1 MKPHSK
7 YITAMAIPL
16 MVFVIMSMGF
26 GNAYAHK
33 ADVVGDYKL
42 EIGWGKE
49 PPVQGI
55 ENSIEVVVSYATDED
70 RKQAEEMDAAMNM
83 GSMNN
88 QMNMESQNSG
98 VYDEKIV
105 PILNQFDSNKISSS
119 SAISQISEIVKMQ
132 TPKNNFDNEVKN
144 VIDDVRSGIM
154 TNDDAVYALIDM
166 YGTVLSDDMSHQTE
180 QKMAMDNSEMT
191 HTEDHGQG
199 GVPGLE
205 DSLQITVTI
214 SGNSKTIPLTATNV
228 GGIYQGKIFPNSVGY
243 PVVHISGMIHD
254 TKVDLD
260 MHPEKVEPLSILSPL
275 KQIHYGIDPS
285 DVQCREGLELFMRTH
300 EDSAICASNELG
312 QKLMELGVVD
322 FY

>member
-16 MVFVIMSMGF
+16 MAFVIMSMGF

-33 ADVVGDYKL
+33 MDVVGDYKL
-42 EIGWGKE
+42 EIGWDKE

-55 ENSIEVVVSYATDED
+55 ENSIEVVVSYASDED

-83 GSMNN
+83 GGMNN
-88 QMNMESQNSG
+88 PMSMESQNVG
-98 VYDEKIV
+98 IYDEKII
-105 PILNQFDSNKISSS
+105 PILNQFDSNKISSTS
-119 SAISQISEIVKMQ
+119 TVSQISEIVKMQ
-132 TPKNNFDNEVKN
+132 TPKNDFDKEAKN
-144 VIDDVRSGIM
+144 LIDDANLGVM
-154 TNDDAVYALIDM
+154 TSDDAVYALIDM
-166 YGTVLSDDMSHQTE
+166 YGTVLSDDASHQME
-180 QKMAMDNSEMT
+180 QQMVMSDSDMA

-214 SGNSKTIPLTATNV
+214 SGDSKTIPLTATDV
-228 GGIYQGKIFPNSVGY
+228 GGIYQGKIFPNSEGY
-243 PVVHISGMIHD
+243 PIVHISGMIHD

-260 MHPEKVEPLSILSPL
+260 MHPEKVESLSILPPL